1 MEHEHMKIYIA
12 VGIVI
17 TVLLVSLF
25 TNNWTVFNGSQSQ
38 STMGVNAGESGN
50 MNIGI
55 WQTCGNI
62 SANINT
68 PNIPNIN
75 INNNMR

>member
-1 MEHEHMKIYIA
+1 MKIYIA

-38 STMGVNAGESGN
+38 STM
-50 MNIGI
+50 
-55 WQTCGNI
+55 
-62 SANINT
+62 
-68 PNIPNIN
+68 
-75 INNNMR
+75 